1 MTKNAFRV
9 NLFVR
14 LSLKFVIK
22 FLSFVGK
29 HPNFSSKGVYSFP
42 VSLSIFFNSNLQKAK
57 IQEKRSKDTIQLHNQ
72 KKLLL
77 VKH

>member
-1 MTKNAFRV
+1 MSKNAFTV

-22 FLSFVGK
+22 FLSFVEK
-29 HPNFSSKGVYSFP
+29 HPNFSSKGVHSFP
-42 VSLSIFFNSNLQKAK
+42 VSLSIFFNPNLQKAK
-57 IQEKRSKDTIQLHNQ
+57 IQEKRSKDTIQFHNQ